1 MNGTTIRTL
10 VIDGSPDFATY
21 LAEALAPI
29 PASRFEL
36 SCQPTLADGLSAL
49 ADGGADV
56 VVLDLHLPDSAGLE
70 TLRRVLEFI
79 PEVPVVVLSELDAD
93 DLGVNAVRQGA
104 QDFLVKA
111 RVNGEV
117 VARALRYAIERHR
130 MIETL
135 RSAAMIDD
143 LTGLYNRR
151 GLLTLAEHHVK
162 LAQRSHRQL
171 LLIFADL
178 DDFKH
183 INDSWGHAEGD
194 LALIETAEA
203 LRKTFRGS
211 DIIARLGG
219 DEFVVVAVDPGGT
232 SSDTVTAR
240 LRDNLL
246 AFNAQTGRP
255 YQLSLSTGT
264 MRFEPSNSVSI
275 LDLLAR
281 VDEAMY
287 QEKRSRRRQL
297 SG

>member
-1 MNGTTIRTL
+1 MNGKTIRTL
-10 VIDGSPDFATY
+10 LIDDHPGYAEYLRETLASQRGSD
-21 LAEALAPI
+21 
-29 PASRFEL
+29 FEL
-36 SCQPTLADGLSAL
+36 ACRTSLADGLAAL

-56 VVLDLHLPDSAGLE
+56 VVLDLRLPDSTGLD
-70 TLRRVLEFI
+70 TLKRVVEFI
-79 PEVPVVVLSELDAD
+79 PEVPVVVLTALDD
-93 DLGVNAVRQGA
+93 EDLGVDAVRQGA

-117 VARALRYAIERHR
+117 VARSLRYAIERHR
-130 MIETL
+130 MIEAL

-151 GLLTLAEHHVK
+151 GLLTLAEHHVR
-162 LAQRSHRQL
+162 LAQRAHRQL
-171 LLIFADL
+171 LLVFADL

-194 LALIETAEA
+194 LALVETAEA
-203 LRKTFRGS
+203 LRQTFRGS
-211 DIIARLGG
+211 DILARLGG
-219 DEFVVVAVDPGGT
+219 DEFVVVAVDPGGV
-232 SSDTVTAR
+232 SSDIITAR
-240 LRDNLL
+240 LRNNLH
-246 AFNAQTGRP
+246 AFNEKAGRP

-287 QEKRSRRRQL
+287 QEKRNRRRSL
-297 SG
+297 AG

>member
-1 MNGTTIRTL
+1 MNGKAIRTL
-10 VIDGSPDFATY
+10 VIDDDPSYVAS
-21 LAEALAPI
+21 LREALALVPS
-29 PASRFEL
+29 PQFEL
-36 SCQPTLADGLSAL
+36 DSRQSLAAGLAAL

-56 VVLDLHLPDSAGLE
+56 VVLDLHLPDSTGLD
-70 TLRRVLEFI
+70 TLKRVLDFI
-79 PEVPVVVLSELDAD
+79 PEVPVVVLNTQDDE
-93 DLGVNAVRQGA
+93 DLGVHAVRHGA

-111 RVNGEV
+111 RANGEV
-117 VARALRYAIERHR
+117 VARALRYGIERHR

-151 GLLTLAEHHVK
+151 GLLTLAGHHVK

-178 DDFKH
+178 DDFKN
-183 INDSWGHAEGD
+183 INDTWGHAEGD

-203 LRKTFRGS
+203 LRRTFRGS
-211 DIIARLGG
+211 DILARLGG
-219 DEFVVVAVDPGGT
+219 DEFVVVAVDPGGV

-240 LRDNLL
+240 LRENLR
-246 AFNAQTGRP
+246 AFNAGAGRP
-255 YQLSLSTGT
+255 YALSLSTGT

-287 QEKRSRRRQL
+287 QEKRSRRRAL

>member
-10 VIDGSPDFATY
+10 VIDGSPGFATY
-21 LAEALAPI
+21 LAEALAAVPG
-29 PASRFEL
+29 SRFEL
-36 SCQPTLADGLSAL
+36 SCQATLADGLAAL

-56 VVLDLHLPDSAGLE
+56 VVLDLHLPDSEGLE
-70 TLRRVLEFI
+70 TLRRVLDLI

-93 DLGVNAVRQGA
+93 DLGVGAVRQGA

-117 VARALRYAIERHR
+117 VARALRYAIERHH

-178 DDFKH
+178 DDFKR

-203 LRKTFRGS
+203 LRGTFRGS

-219 DEFVVVAVDPGGT
+219 DEFVVVAVDPGGV

-240 LRDNLL
+240 LRDNLHV
-246 AFNAQTGRP
+246 FNAQAGRP
-255 YQLSLSTGT
+255 YRLSLSIGT

-275 LDLLAR
+275 LELLAR

>member
-1 MNGTTIRTL
+1 MNGTAIRTL
-10 VIDGSPDFATY
+10 VIDGSPGFATY
-21 LAEALAPI
+21 LAEALSAVPGT
-29 PASRFEL
+29 RFEL
-36 SCQPTLADGLSAL
+36 AAETTLGGGLAAL

-56 VVLDLHLPDSAGLE
+56 VVLDLHLPDSDGLE
-70 TLRRVLEFI
+70 TLRRVLDFI
-79 PEVPVVVLSELDAD
+79 PEVPVVVFSELDAD
-93 DLGVNAVRQGA
+93 ELGVSAVRQGA

-130 MIETL
+130 MVETL

-151 GLLTLAEHHVK
+151 GLLTLAQHHVK

-203 LRKTFRGS
+203 LRRTFRGS

-219 DEFVVVAVDPGGT
+219 DEFVVVAVDPGGV
-232 SSDTVTAR
+232 SSDTVTVR
-240 LRDNLL
+240 LRDNLHD
-246 AFNAQTGRP
+246 FNAQAGRP
-255 YQLSLSTGT
+255 YRLSLSTGT

-275 LDLLAR
+275 LDLLTR

-287 QEKRSRRRQL
+287 EEKRSRRRQL

>member
-1 MNGTTIRTL
+1 MNGKAIRTL
-10 VIDGSPDFATY
+10 VIDDDPSYVAS
-21 LAEALAPI
+21 LREALALVPS
-29 PASRFEL
+29 PEFEL
-36 SCQPTLADGLSAL
+36 DSRQSLAAGLAAL

-56 VVLDLHLPDSAGLE
+56 VVLDLHLPDSTGLD
-70 TLRRVLEFI
+70 TLKRVLDFI
-79 PEVPVVVLSELDAD
+79 PEVPVVVLNAQDDD
-93 DLGVNAVRQGA
+93 DLGVHAVRQGA

-111 RVNGEV
+111 RANGEV
-117 VARALRYAIERHR
+117 VARALRYGIERHR

-151 GLLTLAEHHVK
+151 GLLTLAGHHVK

-178 DDFKH
+178 DDFKD
-183 INDSWGHAEGD
+183 INDTWGHAEGD

-203 LRKTFRGS
+203 LRRTFRGS
-211 DIIARLGG
+211 DILARLGG
-219 DEFVVVAVDPGGT
+219 DEFVVVAVDPGGV

-240 LRDNLL
+240 LRENLR
-246 AFNAQTGRP
+246 AFNAGAGRP
-255 YQLSLSTGT
+255 YALSLSTGT

-287 QEKRSRRRQL
+287 QEKRSRRRAL